1 VTALAEPTPPA
12 RPRRDAGPADIAAV
26 LGDPDTPLVVATH
39 RDPDGDA
46 IGSMLGLWR
55 ALVARGRDAVMWH
68 VQEHPVPDD
77 LAFLLRPGERIAI
90 EPPAD
95 GPRRTLV
102 ALDCASAVRLTDGPL
117 GRLGGRVLNL
127 DHHHD
132 NTRFGDLNLVEP
144 RASSTAEVIVHVVEA
159 LGWPLAAD
167 VAEPLYV
174 ALVTDTGRFGYSNAT
189 PEAHRVAGL
198 LVAAGADPAALARR
212 LYEEIPPGRARL
224 LGRALGGVD
233 LELDGRLAVGVLDA
247 AQLAAGG
254 DDTEGIVEAL
264 RGIRGVA
271 MAALLR
277 ELPGGDGYRVS
288 LRAADE
294 RVDVSEIARQHGGGG
309 HRAAAGVTVH
319 RPLAEVRAWLQREAA
334 RRLPP

>member
-1 VTALAEPTPPA
+1 VTAVAEPA
-12 RPRRDAGPADIAAV
+12 RPAATGRDVGPEEVAAV
-26 LGDPDTPLVVATH
+26 LARPETRLVVATH

-46 IGSMLGLWR
+46 VGSMLGLWR
-55 ALVARGRDAVMWH
+55 CLVARGRDAVMWH
-68 VQEHPVPDD
+68 AQDRPVPDD
-77 LAFLLRPGERIAI
+77 LSFLLRPREEIAT

-95 GPRRTLV
+95 AGRRTLV

-117 GRLGGRVLNL
+117 RRLGGTVLNL

-144 RASSTAEVIVHVVEA
+144 GASSTAEVVVHVLEA
-159 LGWPLAAD
+159 LGWPVTGD

-212 LYEEIPPGRARL
+212 LYEEMPPGRARL
-224 LGRALGGVD
+224 LGRALAGVD
-233 LELDGRLAVGVLDA
+233 LELGGRLAVSVLRA
-247 AQLAAGG
+247 AELAAAG

-271 MAALLR
+271 VAALLR
-277 ELPGGDGYRVS
+277 ELPEGSGYRVS

-319 RPLAEVRAWLQREAA
+319 RPLDEVRAWLLREVVA
-334 RRLPP
+334 RLGP